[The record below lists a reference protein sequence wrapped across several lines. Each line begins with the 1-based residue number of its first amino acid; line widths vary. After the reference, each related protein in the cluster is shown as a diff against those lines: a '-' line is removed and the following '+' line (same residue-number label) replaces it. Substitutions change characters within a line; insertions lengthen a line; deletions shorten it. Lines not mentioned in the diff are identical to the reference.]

1 MHKAFPVTLSLSHA
15 APKSDPNRIVWAEQ
29 WEADSIWCCKTKHK
43 RKEEEE
49 KSHSKCLSNCLLPP
63 FNFVYFFGNL
73 MEIQIS
79 KQTLREE
86 SQGRRGGRR

>member
-63 FNFVYFFGNL
+63 STF
-73 MEIQIS
+73 
-79 KQTLREE
+79 
-86 SQGRRGGRR
+86 